1 MAMKKFPLYVRFI
14 EGEEGGG
21 GSEISESPEL
31 TYVEPTAQEIADN
44 PAWNDAL
51 SVIPE
56 EFHPHLKGEFS
67 KWDKYT
73 QQVQQSF
80 APFKEFAE
88 LGVGSEDIDQAL
100 QLAHLFQTNPRGVFD
115 FLTTTYN
122 FTNAE
127 AKQIIQQGQNNSQG
141 QTQSNDEFDLGKDSE
156 FDISKNPQFLQVAQQ
171 AQLANQAVQQMQNMQ
186 LEQQVDAQVRNEITQ
201 IQQAYPNI
209 PYQEIIKRS
218 IANSAVTG
226 RREDL
231 QAAAKELNDMG
242 WFAKKGNPA
251 PPNLSGGGNRALPSS
266 QQNLSTASAKERT
279 AAVAEMLRLANE
291 G

>member
-1 MAMKKFPLYVRFI
+1 M
-14 EGEEGGG
+14 
-21 GSEISESPEL
+21 SENAGFEDTGATTDSSVGD
-31 TYVEPTAQEIADN
+31 TSTTDVTAQEIADN

-51 SVIPE
+51 SSVPE

-122 FTNAE
+122 FTNAQ
-127 AKQIIQQGQNNSQG
+127 AKQIVQQGQNNSQG
-141 QTQSNDEFDLGKDSE
+141 QTQSKDDEFDLGKDPE
-156 FDISKNPQFLQVAQQ
+156 FDITKNPQFLQVAQQ

-186 LEQQVDAQVRNEITQ
+186 MEQQVDAQVRNEVTQ
-201 IQQAYPNI
+201 IQQSYPHI
-209 PYQEIIKRS
+209 PYQEVIKRA
-218 IANSAVTG
+218 IANSATTG

-231 QAAAKELNDMG
+231 AGAAKELDDLG

-266 QQNLSTASAKERT
+266 QQNLSTASPKERT
-279 AAVAEMLRLANE
+279 TAVAEMLRLANE